1 MYVCLRR
8 SCDEKNRHEI
18 QDFNYFFLSLMRGL
32 GRHWGDIS
40 SSSWGK
46 ETNVNLEMK
55 LQRPYVLP
63 DYLLKHQMIFQKKR
77 ISKHCRKSKRLKAS
91 WRKSSHIMAAILRSG
106 KFLRLFS
113 GVARYVAQDLLN

>member
-1 MYVCLRR
+1 MDSEPSDLNCLFV
-8 SCDEKNRHEI
+8 KPQPHV
-18 QDFNYFFLSLMRGL
+18 
-32 GRHWGDIS
+32 
-40 SSSWGK
+40 
-46 ETNVNLEMK
+46 NVILEMK

-63 DYLLKHQMIFQKKR
+63 DYLLKHQIIFQKKR